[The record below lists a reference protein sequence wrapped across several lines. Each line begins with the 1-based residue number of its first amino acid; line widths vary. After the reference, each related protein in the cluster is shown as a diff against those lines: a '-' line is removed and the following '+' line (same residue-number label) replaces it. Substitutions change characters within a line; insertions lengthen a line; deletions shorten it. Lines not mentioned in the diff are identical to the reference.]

1 MKNLNKFENF
11 DIKEKFRFLK
21 KIPKIYYFV
30 SNIKKIMDLIYIC
43 LISPLLTLEILVFI
57 FKYKKNIFKNK
68 KISVFFHWSFGHQIL
83 AMEYASRLNINDRI
97 TFIEFIFP
105 RNNPYLSKC
114 YNNIDSIEFKS
125 LVIKNKYKIHGD
137 FQKYIFK
144 YLIKLIFSKKNIILF
159 DPITYYTDKSNN
171 NNLRYY
177 NSSTKKIEKYFTNSI
192 NFPQLLSDRKYIKP
206 KLPKNLTDEIK
217 KQILNYYPNFF
228 DKNFICIL
236 LRTRRSLEHY
246 DNSRDSGDQKNYI
259 KSINKFISLGFNV
272 VGSGETND
280 NIFDGID
287 GYFSFENLKINRYLL
302 NLFFLLNCKKLIC
315 QHSGPMI
322 LTNSVDTQNII
333 INSFPFYN
341 GSYSKKDKILFVKVK
356 YKNKIISIEE
366 IFNNSNHRDLIYGKY
381 EMMGDYQLKSCNENE
396 IYNGIFNENYYNLN
410 YPKDT
415 LIYHTNNKLICKHDE
430 ND

>member
-1 MKNLNKFENF
+1 
-11 DIKEKFRFLK
+11 
-21 KIPKIYYFV
+21 
-30 SNIKKIMDLIYIC
+30 
-43 LISPLLTLEILVFI
+43 
-57 FKYKKNIFKNK
+57 
-68 KISVFFHWSFGHQIL
+68 
-83 AMEYASRLNINDRI
+83 
-97 TFIEFIFP
+97 
-105 RNNPYLSKC
+105 
-114 YNNIDSIEFKS
+114 
-125 LVIKNKYKIHGD
+125 
-137 FQKYIFK
+137 
-144 YLIKLIFSKKNIILF
+144 
-159 DPITYYTDKSNN
+159 
-171 NNLRYY
+171 RYY

-192 NFPQLLSDRKYIKP
+192 NFPQLLNDRKYIKP
-206 KLPKNLTDEIK
+206 KLPKNLNDEIK

-228 DKNFICIL
+228 DKNFICFL

-410 YPKDT
+410 FPKDT
-415 LIYHTNNKLICKHDE
+415 LIYHTDNKLICKHDE